1 MAQSPTRPQEVV
13 MSAQSHR
20 SRRTA
25 LASVAAAVAIA
36 VLPALANARPVAD
49 HGVPAIPVNAP
60 GTDVA
65 AQDQQVQRQVVNAPG
80 TDVAAQDQQAQ
91 RPVVNAPG
99 TNVAAADQQAPI
111 VDNPGP
117 VSPADG
123 PDDTMPTI
131 LLLALIALGVTLA
144 GLGLASR
151 LAATR
156 RRHRAA
162 A

>member
-1 MAQSPTRPQEVV
+1 

-25 LASVAAAVAIA
+25 FASVAAAVAIA
-36 VLPALANARPVAD
+36 VLPALADARPVAD

-80 TDVAAQDQQAQ
+80 T
-91 RPVVNAPG
+91 
-99 TNVAAADQQAPI
+99 NVAAADQQAPI
-111 VDNPGP
+111 ADNPGP

-123 PDDTMPTI
+123 PDDPTPT
-131 LLLALIALGVTLA
+131 LPLLALIALGVTLA

>member
-1 MAQSPTRPQEVV
+1 
-13 MSAQSHR
+13 MSALSHR
-20 SRRTA
+20 PRRTA
-25 LASVAAAVAIA
+25 LASVVAALAIA
-36 VLPALANARPVAD
+36 ALPAPADARPAID

-65 AQDQQVQRQVVNAPG
+65 AQDQQVQRPVVNARG
-80 TDVAAQDQQAQ
+80 TDVAAPDQQAQ
-91 RPVVNAPG
+91 RPVVNARG
-99 TNVAAADQQAPI
+99 TDVAAADQQAPI

-117 VSPADG
+117 VSPADR
-123 PDDTMPTI
+123 PDDSLPTL
-131 LLLALIALGVTLA
+131 LLLALIALGLTLA

-156 RRHRAA
+156 RRTRAA